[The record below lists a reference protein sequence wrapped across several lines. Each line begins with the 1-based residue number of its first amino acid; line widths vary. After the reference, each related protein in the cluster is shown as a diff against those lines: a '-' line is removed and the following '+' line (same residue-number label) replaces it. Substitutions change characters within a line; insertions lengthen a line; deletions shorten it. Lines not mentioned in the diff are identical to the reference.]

1 MSQTAEAVVIGA
13 GIAGAA
19 AAYFLS
25 VRHGVRNVQI
35 VEVGDPLSLTSDKST
50 ECYRN
55 WWPGPGSAMV
65 DFTNRSIDLLEQLS
79 IETGERFNMNRR
91 GYAFATADAGT
102 AEELRRQAEEAQA
115 LGAGPLRVH
124 DGGSGNANYIPH
136 TAEGWQNMPT
146 GTDLLLNPALIAK
159 HFPGISP
166 TTTAVAHVRR
176 CGWIRA
182 QQLGAFFLEQARAH
196 GAKLVRGKV
205 VAITQ
210 SNGTVTGVDI
220 ETASS
225 QRHVA
230 TPTVVL
236 SPGPYL
242 APVLA
247 LLGLHYDITC
257 ECHVKIALK
266 DSAAALPASS
276 PLLLWSDPV
285 ELPWTDD
292 EREVLGADAQT
303 AYLLRPFPAGVHA
316 RPEGSP
322 GQHYALALWT
332 YDIEPSEPAFPIE
345 WDPHLPE
352 IIVRGL
358 TAMLPGM
365 HAYLDPLPRIP
376 VDGG

>member
-1 MSQTAEAVVIGA
+1 
-13 GIAGAA
+13 
-19 AAYFLS
+19 
-25 VRHGVRNVQI
+25 
-35 VEVGDPLSLTSDKST
+35 
-50 ECYRN
+50 
-55 WWPGPGSAMV
+55 
-65 DFTNRSIDLLEQLS
+65 
-79 IETGERFNMNRR
+79 MNRR

-276 PLLLWSDPV
+276 PLLFWSDPV

-332 YDIEPSEPAFPIE
+332 YDIEPGEPAFPIE

-376 VDGG
+376 VDGGYYAKTPENRPLVGPLPVAGAYVNAAYSGFGIMTACAGGELLAAHVMGTGLPSYAQALTPSRYDEPGYLERFALGAAAGQM